1 MKDTIKKY
9 LEKKSF
15 YKPEEI
21 NFSQNNFS
29 EIAICI
35 PVCNE
40 YPTFMNT
47 LKSISI
53 SCAVANTKVHVV
65 CCVNN
70 KINSNEKVLENNFRM
85 IYELNRIKKSENGDS
100 ENQSLL
106 QISVLD
112 FTKENAFTEKQGVG
126 WARKIAM
133 DYALANGAKVL
144 ACLDADTFVEE
155 NYILQL
161 KYFLENNLD
170 CATMN
175 FIHKRIENFSDDNN
189 ENQNSIQLNSAI
201 QLYEDY
207 IKNHSKKLAEC
218 GTPFCYSALGCV
230 IVCSDKM
237 YCECGGMKNKLA
249 GEDFYFIQEMI
260 KNVISKNPDKLFQ
273 SEKNFNIIN
282 FLDTT
287 VKPATRFS
295 DRVLF
300 GTGKALEEI
309 VEGNFSKAKLFKDE
323 EYLEI
328 KNFINLFNDLN
339 KKNFP
344 LELQREAEKKC
355 RRLYSFLLKDNFFS
369 DWNLIVEN
377 NKKSPQKLAV
387 AFHCKFDGL
396 KIIRALH
403 HLQSINLEIKT

>member
-9 LEKKSF
+9 LEKKSI
-15 YKPEEI
+15 YKTKT
-21 NFSQNNFS
+21 FDCS

-35 PVCNE
+35 PICNE
-40 YPTFMNT
+40 YPFFLSV
-47 LKSISI
+47 LKNLAI
-53 SCAVANTKVHVV
+53 SCAVANQQVCVV

-70 KINSNEKVLENNFRM
+70 KINSSEKILQNNQRM
-85 IYELNRIKKSENGDS
+85 IYELNRIANAEN
-100 ENQSLL
+100 NSLEKTL
-106 QISVLD
+106 LKVCVLD

-189 ENQNSIQLNSAI
+189 ENKNSIQLNSAI

-260 KNVISKNPDKLFQ
+260 KNVISKNPKKILNPIEVLQ
-273 SEKNFNIIN
+273 
-282 FLDTT
+282 TT
-287 VKPATRFS
+287 VMPATRFS

-309 VEGNFSKAKLFKDE
+309 VEGNFSKAKLFKDS

-355 RRLYSFLLKDNFFS
+355 RRLYYFLYDDGFFD
-369 DWNLIVEN
+369 DWKSIVAN
-377 NKKSPQKLAV
+377 NQKSSEKLEI

-403 HLQSINLEIKT
+403 YLQTVIL

>member
-70 KINSNEKVLENNFRM
+70 KINSSEKILQNNQRM
-85 IYELNRIKKSENGDS
+85 IYELNRIANAEN
-100 ENQSLL
+100 NSLEKTL
-106 QISVLD
+106 LKVCVLD
-112 FTKENAFTEKQGVG
+112 YTKENTFTEKQGVG

-133 DYALANGAKVL
+133 DYALVNGAKVL
-144 ACLDADTFVEE
+144 ASLDADTLVDE

-161 KYFLENNLD
+161 KYFLEQKMN

-175 FIHKRIENFSDDNN
+175 FFHKRIENFSDDNN
-189 ENQNSIQLNSAI
+189 ENQNSIQLNLAI
-201 QLYEDY
+201 QHYEDY

-218 GTPFCYSALGCV
+218 GTPFCYSALGCI

-260 KNVISKNPDKLFQ
+260 KNVISKNPKKILNPIEVLQ
-273 SEKNFNIIN
+273 
-282 FLDTT
+282 TT
-287 VKPATRFS
+287 VMPATRFS

-355 RRLYSFLLKDNFFS
+355 RRLYYFLYEDGFFD
-369 DWNLIVEN
+369 DWKSIVAN
-377 NKKSPQKLAV
+377 NQKSSEKLEI

-403 HLQSINLEIKT
+403 YLQTVIL

>member
-70 KINSNEKVLENNFRM
+70 KINSSEKILQNNQRM
-85 IYELNRIKKSENGDS
+85 IYELNRIANAEN
-100 ENQSLL
+100 NSLEKTL
-106 QISVLD
+106 LKVCVLD
-112 FTKENAFTEKQGVG
+112 YTKENTFTEKQGVG

-133 DYALANGAKVL
+133 DYALVNGAKVL
-144 ACLDADTFVEE
+144 ASLDADTLVDE

-161 KYFLENNLD
+161 KYFLEQKMN

-175 FIHKRIENFSDDNN
+175 FFHKRIENFSDDNN
-189 ENQNSIQLNSAI
+189 ENQNSIQLNLAI
-201 QLYEDY
+201 QHYEDY
-207 IKNHSKKLAEC
+207 IKNHSKKLTEC
-218 GTPFCYSALGCV
+218 GTPFCYSALGCI

-260 KNVISKNPDKLFQ
+260 KNVISKNPKKILNPIEVLQ
-273 SEKNFNIIN
+273 
-282 FLDTT
+282 TT
-287 VKPATRFS
+287 VMPATRFS

-355 RRLYSFLLKDNFFS
+355 RRLYYFLYEDGFFD
-369 DWNLIVEN
+369 DWKSIVAN
-377 NKKSPQKLAV
+377 NQKSSEKLEI

-403 HLQSINLEIKT
+403 YLQTVIL

>member
-15 YKPEEI
+15 YKPDEI

-40 YPTFMNT
+40 YPFFLSV
-47 LKSISI
+47 LKNLAI
-53 SCAVANTKVHVV
+53 SCAVANQQVCVV

-70 KINSNEKVLENNFRM
+70 KINSSEKILQNNQRM
-85 IYELNRIKKSENGDS
+85 IYELNRIANAEN
-100 ENQSLL
+100 NSLEKTL
-106 QISVLD
+106 LKVCVLD

-133 DYALANGAKVL
+133 DYALVNGAKVL
-144 ACLDADTFVEE
+144 ASLDADTLVDE

-161 KYFLENNLD
+161 KYFLEQKMN

-175 FIHKRIENFSDDNN
+175 FFHKRIENFSDDNN
-189 ENQNSIQLNSAI
+189 QNQNSIQLNLAI
-201 QLYEDY
+201 QHYEDY
-207 IKNHSKKLAEC
+207 IKNHYKKLAEC
-218 GTPFCYSALGCV
+218 GTPFCYSALGCI

-260 KNVISKNPDKLFQ
+260 KNVISKNPKKILNPIEVLQ
-273 SEKNFNIIN
+273 
-282 FLDTT
+282 TT
-287 VKPATRFS
+287 VMPATRFS

-355 RRLYSFLLKDNFFS
+355 RRLYYFLYEDGLFD
-369 DWNLIVEN
+369 DWKSIVAN
-377 NKKSPQKLAV
+377 NQKSSEKLEI

-403 HLQSINLEIKT
+403 YLQTVIL

>member
-15 YKPEEI
+15 YKPDEK

-70 KINSNEKVLENNFRM
+70 KINSSDEVLQNNFRM
-85 IYELNRIKKSENGDS
+85 IYELNRIKKTENSDS

-126 WARKIAM
+126 WARKISM
-133 DYALANGAKVL
+133 DYALVHGAKVL
-144 ACLDADTFVEE
+144 ACLDADTLVKE
-155 NYILQL
+155 NYVSELNRFYQN
-161 KYFLENNLD
+161 KMD

-175 FIHKRIENFSDDNN
+175 FFHPTLDDENK
-189 ENQNSIQLNSAI
+189 NSEKINSAI
-201 QLYEDY
+201 LSYENY

-218 GTPFCYSALGCV
+218 GTPFYYSALGC
-230 IVCSDKM
+230 
-237 YCECGGMKNKLA
+237 MK
-249 GEDFYFIQEMI
+249 
-260 KNVISKNPDKLFQ
+260 S
-273 SEKNFNIIN
+273 
-282 FLDTT
+282 
-287 VKPATRFS
+287 
-295 DRVLF
+295 
-300 GTGKALEEI
+300 
-309 VEGNFSKAKLFKDE
+309 
-323 EYLEI
+323 
-328 KNFINLFNDLN
+328 NLT
-339 KKNFP
+339 
-344 LELQREAEKKC
+344 
-355 RRLYSFLLKDNFFS
+355 
-369 DWNLIVEN
+369 I
-377 NKKSPQKLAV
+377 
-387 AFHCKFDGL
+387 
-396 KIIRALH
+396 
-403 HLQSINLEIKT
+403 

>member
-15 YKPEEI
+15 YKPGEI

-40 YPTFMNT
+40 YPSFMNT

-70 KINSNEKVLENNFRM
+70 KINSSDEVLQNNFRM
-85 IYELNRIKKSENGDS
+85 IYELNRIKKTENGDS

-112 FTKENAFTEKQGVG
+112 FTRENAFTEKQGVG

-133 DYALANGAKVL
+133 DYALVNGAKVL
-144 ACLDADTFVEE
+144 ACLDADTFVDE

-175 FIHKRIENFSDDNN
+175 FFHKRIENFSDDNN
-189 ENQNSIQLNSAI
+189 ENKNSIQLNLAI
-201 QLYEDY
+201 QHYEDY

-218 GTPFCYSALGCV
+218 GTPFCYSALGCI

-260 KNVISKNPDKLFQ
+260 KNVISKNPKKILNPIEVLQ
-273 SEKNFNIIN
+273 
-282 FLDTT
+282 TT
-287 VKPATRFS
+287 VMPATRFS

-323 EYLEI
+323 EYLEV
-328 KNFINLFNDLN
+328 KKFIDLFNDLN

-355 RRLYSFLLKDNFFS
+355 KGLYSFLLKDNFFS

>member
-9 LEKKSF
+9 LEKKSIF
-15 YKPEEI
+15 K
-21 NFSQNNFS
+21 NKTFDCS

-40 YPTFMNT
+40 YPFFLSV
-47 LKSISI
+47 LKNLAI
-53 SCAVANTKVHVV
+53 SCAVANQQVCVI

-70 KINSNEKVLENNFRM
+70 KINSSEKILQNNQRM
-85 IYELNRIKKSENGDS
+85 IYELNRISNSEN
-100 ENQSLL
+100 NSLEKTL
-106 QISVLD
+106 LKVCILD
-112 FTKENAFTEKQGVG
+112 YTKENAFTEKQGVG
-126 WARKIAM
+126 WARKITM

-144 ACLDADTFVEE
+144 ACLDADTLVDEK
-155 NYILQL
+155 YILQL
-161 KYFLENNLD
+161 KFFLKNNLD

-175 FIHKRIENFSDDNN
+175 FYHKRIESFSEDANEEDN
-189 ENQNSIQLNSAI
+189 QTSTKLNSAI
-201 QLYEDY
+201 QLYEEY
-207 IKNHSKKLAEC
+207 IKNHSIKLAEC

-230 IVCSDKM
+230 IVCSAKM

-249 GEDFYFIQEMI
+249 GEDFYFIQEII
-260 KNVISKNPDKLFQ
+260 KNVISKSPDKLLHLDKT
-273 SEKNFNIIN
+273 SNIIN

-287 VKPATRFS
+287 VMPATRFS

-300 GTGKALEEI
+300 GTGKVLEEI
-309 VEGNFSKAKLFKDE
+309 VDGNFSKAKLFKDE

-328 KNFINLFNDLN
+328 KKFIDLFNDLN

-344 LELQREAEKKC
+344 LKLQREAEKKC
-355 RRLYSFLLKDNFFS
+355 KGLYSFLLNDGFFS
-369 DWNLIVEN
+369 DWNLILEN
-377 NKKSPQKLAV
+377 NKKSQKKLAV

-403 HLQSINLEIKT
+403 YLQSIKI

>member
-9 LEKKSF
+9 LEKKSI
-15 YKPEEI
+15 YK
-21 NFSQNNFS
+21 NKTFDCS

-40 YPTFMNT
+40 YPFFLSV
-47 LKSISI
+47 LKNLAI
-53 SCAVANTKVHVV
+53 SCAVANQQVCVI

-70 KINSNEKVLENNFRM
+70 KINSSEKILQNNQRM
-85 IYELNRIKKSENGDS
+85 IYELNRIANAEN
-100 ENQSLL
+100 NSLEKTL
-106 QISVLD
+106 LKVCVLD
-112 FTKENAFTEKQGVG
+112 YTKENAFTEKQGVG

-144 ACLDADTFVEE
+144 ACLDADTFVDE

-161 KYFLENNLD
+161 KYFFKNNLD
-170 CATMN
+170 CGTMN
-175 FIHKRIENFSDDNN
+175 FFHKRIENFSDDID
-189 ENQNSIQLNSAI
+189 ESKNSIQLNSAI

-287 VKPATRFS
+287 VMPSTRFS

-300 GTGKALEEI
+300 GTGKALEQI
-309 VEGNFSKAKLFKDE
+309 VEGNFSKAKLFKDY

-328 KNFINLFNDLN
+328 KKFIDLFNELN

-344 LELQREAEKKC
+344 LDLQREAEKKC
-355 RRLYSFLLKDNFFS
+355 NGLYSFLLNDGFFS

-377 NKKSPQKLAV
+377 NKKSQKKLAV

-403 HLQSINLEIKT
+403 YLQSINLEIKT

>member
-70 KINSNEKVLENNFRM
+70 KINSSEKILQNNQRM
-85 IYELNRIKKSENGDS
+85 IYELNRIANAEN
-100 ENQSLL
+100 NSLEKTL
-106 QISVLD
+106 LKVCVLD
-112 FTKENAFTEKQGVG
+112 YTKENTFTEKQGVG

-133 DYALANGAKVL
+133 DYALVNGAKVL
-144 ACLDADTFVEE
+144 ASLDADTLVDE

-161 KYFLENNLD
+161 KYFLEQKMN

-175 FIHKRIENFSDDNN
+175 FFHKRIENFSDDNN
-189 ENQNSIQLNSAI
+189 ENQNSIQLNLAI
-201 QLYEDY
+201 QHYEDY

-218 GTPFCYSALGCV
+218 GTPFCYSALGCI

-260 KNVISKNPDKLFQ
+260 KNVISKNPKKILNPIEVLQ
-273 SEKNFNIIN
+273 
-282 FLDTT
+282 TT
-287 VKPATRFS
+287 VMPATRFS

-339 KKNFP
+339 KKKFP

-355 RRLYSFLLKDNFFS
+355 RRLYYFLYEDGFFD
-369 DWNLIVEN
+369 DWKSIVAN
-377 NKKSPQKLAV
+377 NQKSSEKLEI

-403 HLQSINLEIKT
+403 YLQTLIL

>member
-9 LEKKSF
+9 LEKKSI
-15 YKPEEI
+15 YKTKT
-21 NFSQNNFS
+21 FDCS

-35 PVCNE
+35 PICNE
-40 YPTFMNT
+40 YPFFLSV
-47 LKSISI
+47 LKNLAI
-53 SCAVANTKVHVV
+53 SCAVANQQVCVV

-70 KINSNEKVLENNFRM
+70 KINSSEKILQNNQRM
-85 IYELNRIKKSENGDS
+85 IYELNRIANAEN
-100 ENQSLL
+100 NSLEKTL
-106 QISVLD
+106 LKVCVLD

-189 ENQNSIQLNSAI
+189 ENKNSIQLNLAI
-201 QLYEDY
+201 QHYEDY

-218 GTPFCYSALGCV
+218 GTPFCYSALGCI

-260 KNVISKNPDKLFQ
+260 KNVISKNPKKILNPIEVLQ
-273 SEKNFNIIN
+273 
-282 FLDTT
+282 TT
-287 VKPATRFS
+287 VMPATRFS

-403 HLQSINLEIKT
+403 YLQTVIL

>member
-9 LEKKSF
+9 LEKKSI
-15 YKPEEI
+15 YK
-21 NFSQNNFS
+21 NKTFDCS

-40 YPTFMNT
+40 YPFFLSV
-47 LKSISI
+47 LKNLAI
-53 SCAVANTKVHVV
+53 SCAVANQQVCVI

-70 KINSNEKVLENNFRM
+70 KINSSEKILQNNQRM
-85 IYELNRIKKSENGDS
+85 IYELNRIANAEN
-100 ENQSLL
+100 NSLEKTL
-106 QISVLD
+106 LKVCVLD
-112 FTKENAFTEKQGVG
+112 YTKKNAFTEKQGVG

-144 ACLDADTFVEE
+144 ACLDADTFVDE

-161 KYFLENNLD
+161 KYFFKNNLD
-170 CATMN
+170 CGTMN
-175 FIHKRIENFSDDNN
+175 FFHKRIENFSDDID
-189 ENQNSIQLNSAI
+189 ESKNSIQLNSAI

-287 VKPATRFS
+287 VMPSTRFS

-300 GTGKALEEI
+300 GTGKALEQI
-309 VEGNFSKAKLFKDE
+309 VEGNFSKAKLFKDY

-328 KNFINLFNDLN
+328 KKFIDLFNELN

-344 LELQREAEKKC
+344 LDLQREAEKKC
-355 RRLYSFLLKDNFFS
+355 NGLYSFLLNDGFFS

-377 NKKSPQKLAV
+377 NKKSQKKLAV

-403 HLQSINLEIKT
+403 YLQSINLEIKT

>member
-9 LEKKSF
+9 LEKKSI
-15 YKPEEI
+15 YKTKT
-21 NFSQNNFS
+21 FDCS

-35 PVCNE
+35 PICNE
-40 YPTFMNT
+40 YPFFFSV
-47 LKSISI
+47 LKNLAI
-53 SCAVANTKVHVV
+53 SCAVANQQVCVV

-70 KINSNEKVLENNFRM
+70 KINSSEKILQNNQRM
-85 IYELNRIKKSENGDS
+85 IYELNRIANAEN
-100 ENQSLL
+100 NSLEKTL
-106 QISVLD
+106 LKVCVLD
-112 FTKENAFTEKQGVG
+112 YTKENAFTEKQGVG

-133 DYALANGAKVL
+133 DYALVNGAKVL
-144 ACLDADTFVEE
+144 ACLDADTLVDE

-175 FIHKRIENFSDDNN
+175 FIHKRIESFSDDNN
-189 ENQNSIQLNSAI
+189 ENQNSIQLNFAI
-201 QLYEDY
+201 QHYEDY

-218 GTPFCYSALGCV
+218 GTPFCYSALGCI

-260 KNVISKNPDKLFQ
+260 KNVISKNPKKILNPIEVLQ
-273 SEKNFNIIN
+273 
-282 FLDTT
+282 TT
-287 VKPATRFS
+287 VMPATRFS

-355 RRLYSFLLKDNFFS
+355 RRLYYFLYEDGFFD
-369 DWNLIVEN
+369 DWKSIVAN
-377 NKKSPQKLAV
+377 NQKSSEKLEI

-403 HLQSINLEIKT
+403 YLQTVIL

>member
-15 YKPEEI
+15 YKPDEI

-133 DYALANGAKVL
+133 DYALVNGAKVL
-144 ACLDADTFVEE
+144 ASLDADTLVDE

-161 KYFLENNLD
+161 KYFLEQKMN
-170 CATMN
+170 CTTMN
-175 FIHKRIENFSDDNN
+175 FFHKRIETFSDDNN
-189 ENQNSIQLNSAI
+189 ENQNSIQLNLAI
-201 QLYEDY
+201 QHYEDY

-218 GTPFCYSALGCV
+218 GTPFCYSALGCI

-260 KNVISKNPDKLFQ
+260 KNVISKNPKKILNPIEVLQ
-273 SEKNFNIIN
+273 
-282 FLDTT
+282 TT
-287 VKPATRFS
+287 VMPATRFS

-355 RRLYSFLLKDNFFS
+355 RRLYYFLYEDGFFD
-369 DWNLIVEN
+369 DWKSIVAN
-377 NKKSPQKLAV
+377 NQKSSEKLEI

-403 HLQSINLEIKT
+403 YLQTVIL

>member
-1 MKDTIKKY
+1 MKDVVKKY

-15 YKPEEI
+15 YKPEQI

-47 LKSISI
+47 LKSIAI

-70 KINSNEKVLENNFRM
+70 KIISSDEVLQNNFRM
-85 IYELNRIKKSENGDS
+85 IYELNRIKKTENGDS

-112 FTKENAFTEKQGVG
+112 FTRENAFTEKQGVG
-126 WARKIAM
+126 WARKISM
-133 DYALANGAKVL
+133 DYALVHGAKVL
-144 ACLDADTFVEE
+144 ACLDADTLVKE
-155 NYILQL
+155 NYVSELNRFYQN
-161 KYFLENNLD
+161 KMD

-175 FIHKRIENFSDDNN
+175 FFHHMLDDENK
-189 ENQNSIQLNSAI
+189 NSEKINSAI
-201 QLYEDY
+201 LSYENY

-218 GTPFCYSALGCV
+218 GTPFYYFALGCI

-237 YCECGGMKNKLA
+237 YCECGGMKNKIA

-260 KNVISKNPDKLFQ
+260 KNVISKNPNK
-273 SEKNFNIIN
+273 IN
-282 FLDTT
+282 NAIEFLDTE

-300 GTGKALEEI
+300 GTGKALTEI
-309 VEGNFSKAKLFKDE
+309 VNGNLEKTKIFKDV
-323 EYLEI
+323 EYNQI
-328 KNFINLFNDLN
+328 KTFIDLFNDLI

-344 LELQREAEKKC
+344 LELQREAQKKC
-355 RRLYSFLLKDNFFS
+355 KGVYDFLLADGFFT
-369 DWNLIVEN
+369 DWTQIVEN
-377 NKKSPQKLAV
+377 NKKSSKKLAS

-396 KIIRALH
+396 KIIRTLH
-403 HLQSINLEIKT
+403 YLQTVIL

>member
-15 YKPEEI
+15 YKPDEI

-40 YPTFMNT
+40 YPSFMNT
-47 LKSISI
+47 LKSIAI

-70 KINSNEKVLENNFRM
+70 KINSSDEVLQNNFRM
-85 IYELNRIKKSENGDS
+85 IYELNRIKKTENSDS

-133 DYALANGAKVL
+133 DYALVNGAKVL
-144 ACLDADTFVEE
+144 ASLDADTLVDE

-161 KYFLENNLD
+161 KYFLDKKMN

-175 FIHKRIENFSDDNN
+175 FFHKRIENFSDDNN
-189 ENQNSIQLNSAI
+189 ENQNSSQLNLAI
-201 QLYEDY
+201 QHYEDY

-218 GTPFCYSALGCV
+218 GTPFCYSALGCI
-230 IVCSDKM
+230 IVCSNKM

-260 KNVISKNPDKLFQ
+260 KNVISKNPKKILNPIEVLQ
-273 SEKNFNIIN
+273 
-282 FLDTT
+282 TT
-287 VKPATRFS
+287 VMPATRFS

-355 RRLYSFLLKDNFFS
+355 RRLYYFLYEDGFFD
-369 DWNLIVEN
+369 DWKSIVAN
-377 NKKSPQKLAV
+377 NQKSSEKLEI

-403 HLQSINLEIKT
+403 YLQTVIL

>member
-1 MKDTIKKY
+1 
-9 LEKKSF
+9 
-15 YKPEEI
+15 
-21 NFSQNNFS
+21 
-29 EIAICI
+29 
-35 PVCNE
+35 
-40 YPTFMNT
+40 
-47 LKSISI
+47 
-53 SCAVANTKVHVV
+53 
-65 CCVNN
+65 
-70 KINSNEKVLENNFRM
+70 
-85 IYELNRIKKSENGDS
+85 
-100 ENQSLL
+100 
-106 QISVLD
+106 
-112 FTKENAFTEKQGVG
+112 
-126 WARKIAM
+126 M
-133 DYALANGAKVL
+133 DYALVNGAKVL
-144 ACLDADTFVEE
+144 ASLDADTLVDE

-161 KYFLENNLD
+161 KYFLEQKMN

-175 FIHKRIENFSDDNN
+175 FFHKRIENFSDDNN
-189 ENQNSIQLNSAI
+189 ENQSSIQLNLAI
-201 QLYEDY
+201 QHYEDY

-218 GTPFCYSALGCV
+218 GTPFCYSALGCI

-260 KNVISKNPDKLFQ
+260 KNVISKNPKKILNPIEVLQ
-273 SEKNFNIIN
+273 
-282 FLDTT
+282 TT
-287 VKPATRFS
+287 VMPATRFS

-309 VEGNFSKAKLFKDE
+309 VDGNFSKAKLFKDE

-355 RRLYSFLLKDNFFS
+355 RRLYYFLYEDGFLD
-369 DWNLIVEN
+369 DWKSIVAN
-377 NKKSPQKLAV
+377 NQKSSEKLEI

-403 HLQSINLEIKT
+403 YLQTVIL

>member
-15 YKPEEI
+15 YKPDEI
-21 NFSQNNFS
+21 NFSKNNFS

-85 IYELNRIKKSENGDS
+85 IYELNRIKKSENDDS

-133 DYALANGAKVL
+133 DYALVNGAKVL
-144 ACLDADTFVEE
+144 ASLDADTLVDE

-161 KYFLENNLD
+161 KYFLEQKMN

-175 FIHKRIENFSDDNN
+175 FFHKRIENFSDDNN
-189 ENQNSIQLNSAI
+189 QNQNSIQLNLAI
-201 QLYEDY
+201 QHYEDY

-218 GTPFCYSALGCV
+218 GTPFCYSALGCI

-260 KNVISKNPDKLFQ
+260 KNVISKNPNK
-273 SEKNFNIIN
+273 IN
-282 FLDTT
+282 NAIEFLDTE

-355 RRLYSFLLKDNFFS
+355 RRLYYFLYEDGFFD
-369 DWNLIVEN
+369 DWKSIVAN
-377 NKKSPQKLAV
+377 NQKSSEKLEI

-403 HLQSINLEIKT
+403 YLQTVIL

>member
-47 LKSISI
+47 LKTISI

-126 WARKIAM
+126 WARKIPM
-133 DYALANGAKVL
+133 DYALVNGAKVL
-144 ACLDADTFVEE
+144 ASLDADTLVDE

-161 KYFLENNLD
+161 KYFLEQKMN

-175 FIHKRIENFSDDNN
+175 FFHKRIENFSDDNN
-189 ENQNSIQLNSAI
+189 ENQNSIQLNLAI
-201 QLYEDY
+201 KHYEDY

-218 GTPFCYSALGCV
+218 GTPFCYSALGCI

-260 KNVISKNPDKLFQ
+260 KNVISKNPKKILNPIEVLQ
-273 SEKNFNIIN
+273 
-282 FLDTT
+282 TT
-287 VKPATRFS
+287 VMPATRFS

-355 RRLYSFLLKDNFFS
+355 RRLYYFLYEDGFFD
-369 DWNLIVEN
+369 DWKSIVAN
-377 NKKSPQKLAV
+377 NQKSSEKLEF

-403 HLQSINLEIKT
+403 YLQTVIL